1 MSYFFVDD
9 YRINN
14 FIILLF
20 GILYIHMKEII
31 IKGCCIAIICIS
43 IVFMILIGTSVIKIE
58 NKNTRNDV
66 GLGIG
71 IGGIFLPIVFG
82 FVYTFA

>member
-1 MSYFFVDD
+1 MLP
-9 YRINN
+9 N
-14 FIILLF
+14 FAEALDV
-20 GILYIHMKEII
+20 K
-31 IKGCCIAIICIS
+31 KAPKIAIICIS

>member
-1 MSYFFVDD
+1 MNY
-9 YRINN
+9 

-20 GILYIHMKEII
+20 GILYIHMKKEIVI
-31 IKGCCIAIICIS
+31 GFCIAIICIS
-43 IVFMILIGTSVIKIE
+43 IVFMILIGKSVIKIE

-71 IGGIFLPIVFG
+71 IFGIILPIAFG